1 MQQWPSRLQGCQVVT
16 LSACDSGHGAV
27 AGDTELSLPLGFLSA
42 GARCVVATL
51 WPVADGSTSLL
62 MERFYGNLLGRTE
75 SARRVGSAAYPA
87 GTALPPAEA
96 LEEARIWLR
105 TLPWEEA
112 SRRLAALDP
121 AAATR
126 LRGAVVQVGTG
137 SANGAGAANGAAGTD
152 GATPPPPFASP
163 ASWAGFVLIGAH
175 R

>member
-1 MQQWPSRLQGCQVVT
+1 MRHGKKVNHLGRKSAHRHAL
-16 LSACDSGHGAV
+16 LSNMASSLILNKRITTTV
-27 AGDTELSLPLGFLSA
+27 AKA
-42 GARCVVATL
+42 K
-51 WPVADGSTSLL
+51 
-62 MERFYGNLLGRTE
+62 GNLLGRTE